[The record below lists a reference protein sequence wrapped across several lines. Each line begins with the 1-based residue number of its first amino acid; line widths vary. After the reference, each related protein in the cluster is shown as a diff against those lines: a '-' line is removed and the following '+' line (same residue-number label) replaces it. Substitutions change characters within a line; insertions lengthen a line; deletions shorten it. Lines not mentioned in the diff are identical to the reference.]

1 MTQTDQQHIRSIRT
15 GDTAGLHRIY
25 REFLPR
31 IHALITA
38 NGGSYDDARDVF
50 QDALIVLFDKCREE
64 NFSLSSSF
72 STLLYGVCRNL
83 WGNRLQKKSR
93 TEVSLTEDI
102 KFNDST
108 DIEFDFVQAER
119 ESIFWDALRR
129 LGTECRKLME
139 LFFEKKSMEEIA
151 KTMRLSSVGYAKK
164 RKFMCKEQLIEQVK
178 SDARYQEWTGD
189 VSREP

>member
-1 MTQTDQQHIRSIRT
+1 MTHTDQQHINSIRT
-15 GDTAGLHRIY
+15 GDNAGLHRIY

-31 IHALITA
+31 IHALITQ

-50 QDALIVLFDKCREE
+50 QDALVVLFDKCRTE
-64 NFSLSSSF
+64 NFALSSSF

-93 TEVSLTEDI
+93 SEVSLTDDL
-102 KFNDST
+102 KFTDST
-108 DIEFDFVQAER
+108 DIEFDLVQAER

-129 LGTECRKLME
+129 LGNESRQLLE

-151 KTMRLSSVGYAKK
+151 ETMQLSSVGYAKK
-164 RKFMCKEQLIEQVK
+164 RKFICKEQLIEQVK
-178 SDARYQEWTGD
+178 SDVRYKDWDGD
-189 VSREP
+189 ASREF